1 MSSLASTAV
10 SAGRPG
16 SRLPVLMLVEDNPRD
31 VRLVREALA
40 EREIQCELLT
50 ASDGEQALR
59 MLRREG
65 PHAQLP
71 VPDLVL
77 LDINLPIVNGIEVLE
92 AVKQDPQLRTIP
104 VLILSTSS
112 ADSDV
117 MRCYALHANSY
128 LVKPADF
135 DDFSRMIG
143 ELHNFWFRTAL
154 PPPQR
159 RGARAP
165 AVP

>member
-1 MSSLASTAV
+1 MSKFAE
-10 SAGRPG
+10 AGQGG
-16 SRLPVLMLVEDNPRD
+16 SKPAGRLPVILLVEDNPRD
-31 VRLVREALA
+31 VRLVREALS
-40 EREIQCELLT
+40 ERAIKCELLT
-50 ASDGEQALR
+50 AGDGEQALH

-65 PHAQLP
+65 EHAGLP

-77 LDINLPIVNGIEVLE
+77 LDINLPVINGIEVLE

-112 ADSDV
+112 ADTDV
-117 MRCYALHANSY
+117 SRCYSLHANSY

-143 ELHNFWFRTAL
+143 EVYSYWLQTAL
-154 PPPQR
+154 PPP
-159 RGARAP
+159 GARRQRLPGGA
-165 AVP
+165 

>member
-1 MSSLASTAV
+1 MSKPTELSPGGSKQ
-10 SAGRPG
+10 G
-16 SRLPVLMLVEDNPRD
+16 SRLPVILLVEDNPRD

-40 EREIQCELLT
+40 ERSIKCELLT
-50 ASDGEQALR
+50 ASDGELALR

-65 PHAQLP
+65 EHASLP
-71 VPDLVL
+71 IPDLVL

-92 AVKQDPQLRTIP
+92 IVKQDAQLRTVP

-112 ADSDV
+112 ADTDV
-117 MRCYALHANSY
+117 MRCYSLHANSY

-143 ELHNFWFRTAL
+143 EVYTFWLQTAL
-154 PPPQR
+154 PPTNAR
-159 RGARAP
+159 RRLPGGA
-165 AVP
+165 

>member
-1 MSSLASTAV
+1 MNTATSLISGAARPT
-10 SAGRPG
+10 GRM
-16 SRLPVLMLVEDNPRD
+16 PVMLLVEDNPRD
-31 VRLVREALA
+31 VRLVREALSEHA
-40 EREIQCELLT
+40 IKCELHT

-65 PHAQLP
+65 EHAGLP

-92 AVKQDPQLRTIP
+92 AVKSDPLLRTIP

-117 MRCYALHANSY
+117 MRCYGLHANSY
-128 LVKPADF
+128 LVKPPDF

-143 ELHNFWFRTAL
+143 EVQSFWFQTAM
-154 PPPQR
+154 PPPR
-159 RGARAP
+159 RARA
-165 AVP
+165 AGAA

>member
-1 MSSLASTAV
+1 MSITAP
-10 SAGRPG
+10 SSPG
-16 SRLPVLMLVEDNPRD
+16 SAKSGTRLPVLLLVEDNPRD

-40 EREIQCELLT
+40 EREFKCELQT

-65 PHAQLP
+65 PYAGLA

-92 AVKQDPQLRTIP
+92 AVKQDAQLRTIP

-112 ADSDV
+112 ADTDV
-117 MRCYALHANSY
+117 LRCYGLHANSY

-135 DDFSRMIG
+135 DEFTRMIG
-143 ELHNFWFRTAL
+143 QVQAYWFETAL
-154 PPPQR
+154 PPPR
-159 RGARAP
+159 RPRLPGT
-165 AVP
+165 

>member
-1 MSSLASTAV
+1 MSATMTYTAGG
-10 SAGRPG
+10 SKPAGRV
-16 SRLPVLMLVEDNPRD
+16 PVVMLVEDNPRD
-31 VRLVREALA
+31 VRLVKEALS
-40 EREIQCELLT
+40 ERSFKCELQT
-50 ASDGEQALR
+50 AGDGEQALR

-65 PHAQLP
+65 QYASLP
-71 VPDLVL
+71 LPDLVL

-112 ADSDV
+112 ADTDV
-117 MRCYALHANSY
+117 MRCYELHANSY

-143 ELHNFWFRTAL
+143 EVQSFWFQTAQ

-159 RGARAP
+159 RPRA
-165 AVP
+165 AGSA